1 MNDYVYE
8 KVKTLYP
15 VATAIKTRRD
25 GEFLILANEAG
36 DIQFLNN
43 VALEIYHLC
52 NGQNNIETIVRSMYD
67 LYDVNMKE
75 LEEDVME
82 LVRDL
87 QWKHLIKL
95 RRYVKKVT

>member
-15 VATAIKTRRD
+15 VATAIKARRD
-25 GEFLILANEAG
+25 GEFLILTNEAG
-36 DIQFLNN
+36 DIQFLND
-43 VALEIYHLC
+43 VALEIYYLF
-52 NGQNNIETIVRSMYD
+52 NGQNSIESIVSSIYE

-75 LEEDVME
+75 LEEDVVE

-95 RRYVKKVT
+95 RRYVKQAT